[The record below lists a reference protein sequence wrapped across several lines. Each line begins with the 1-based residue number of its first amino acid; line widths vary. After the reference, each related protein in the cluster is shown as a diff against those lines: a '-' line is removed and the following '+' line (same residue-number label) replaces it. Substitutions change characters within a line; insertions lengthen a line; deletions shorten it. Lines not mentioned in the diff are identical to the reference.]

1 MLLEIRV
8 RNFAVIDAVTT
19 TFGPGLNVLTG
30 ETGAGKSMLLDAILL
45 IRGARAQTDVIRTD
59 TETATVEAV
68 FDVAPRSPAAAVLE
82 EAGLGLDQGQLVVRR
97 ELSRS
102 GPARRSPAPAG
113 VGARRRA
120 TPGGRGG
127 GVAGRASTAPARR
140 TPVGWARR
148 GRWAP
153 QRRRQ
158 LGDEPIASRRAPP

>member
-82 EAGLGLDQGQLVVRR
+82 DAGHGRDPGQRVVRR
-97 ELSRS
+97 ALS
-102 GPARRSPAPAG
+102 
-113 VGARRRA
+113 
-120 TPGGRGG
+120 
-127 GVAGRASTAPARR
+127 VAGR
-140 TPVGWARR
+140 
-148 GRWAP
+148 
-153 QRRRQ
+153 Q
-158 LGDEPIASRRAPP
+158 RAPVNRLYVMCYGQKRG